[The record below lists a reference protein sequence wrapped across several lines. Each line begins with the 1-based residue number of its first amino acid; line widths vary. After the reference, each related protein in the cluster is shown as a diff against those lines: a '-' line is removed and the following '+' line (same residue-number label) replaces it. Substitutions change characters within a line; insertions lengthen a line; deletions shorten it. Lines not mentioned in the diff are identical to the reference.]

1 MQGPSSGEDDDDQI
15 AAINIIPLVD
25 VVLVLL
31 IIFMVTTVFSRDSA
45 MKLDLPEGSRAD
57 HAQQAPTEITV
68 SVDAKEKVTVNG
80 QPTTIKELNARIKS
94 LTSPKRKSILVLR
107 GDRRVLYGTIMP
119 VLDEISRSGVELT
132 LALQA
137 PAASSSGGPAPGAR

>member
-1 MQGPSSGEDDDDQI
+1 MDAEDDQI

-45 MKLDLPEGSRAD
+45 LKLDLPQGSRAD
-57 HAQQAPTEITV
+57 QVKQPPVEITV
-68 SVDAKEKVTVNG
+68 SVNKASQIFVNG
-80 QPTTIKELNARIKS
+80 APTPVKGLNDKINS
-94 LTSPKRKSILVLR
+94 LRPKTRKSILVLR
-107 GDRRVLYGTIMP
+107 GDRQVLYGTIMP

-132 LALQA
+132 LALEA
-137 PAASSSGGPAPGAR
+137 PPAK

>member
-1 MQGPSSGEDDDDQI
+1 MHGPSMDAEDDQI

-45 MKLDLPEGSRAD
+45 LKLDLPQGSRAD
-57 HAQQAPTEITV
+57 QAKQPPVEITV
-68 SVDAKEKVTVNG
+68 SVNKASQIFVNG
-80 QPTTIKELNARIKS
+80 APTQVKQLNDKINS
-94 LTSPKRKSILVLR
+94 LRPKTRKSILVLR
-107 GDRRVLYGTIMP
+107 GDRQVLYGTIMP

-132 LALQA
+132 LALEA
-137 PAASSSGGPAPGAR
+137 PPAQ

>member
-1 MQGPSSGEDDDDQI
+1 MHGPSASDDGDEQI

-45 MKLDLPEGSRAD
+45 MKLDLPEGARAE
-57 HAQQAPTEITV
+57 QAKQPPAEITV
-68 SVDAKEKVTVNG
+68 SVDSDSRVFVNG
-80 QPTTIKELNARIKS
+80 QPSMIPELNTKIKS
-94 LTSPKRKSILVLR
+94 LINPNRKSVLVLR
-107 GDRRVLYGTIMP
+107 GDKRVLYGTIMP

-132 LALQA
+132 LALEA
-137 PAASSSGGPAPGAR
+137 PKK